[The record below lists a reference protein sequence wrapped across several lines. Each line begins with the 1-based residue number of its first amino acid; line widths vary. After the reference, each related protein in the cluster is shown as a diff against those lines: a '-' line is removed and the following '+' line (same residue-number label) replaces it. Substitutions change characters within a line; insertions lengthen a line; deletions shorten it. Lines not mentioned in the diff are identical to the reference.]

1 MRCAADTSGH
11 GARVGKTVYRVQLLL
26 RYMIHSYVIGLA
38 RTVSDK
44 FTARTRRG
52 SPGVHA
58 HAPRTRR
65 LCLCRPRPSPPSSL
79 RLLQLCFSSLSDAAG
94 WRARV
99 RALAML
105 RLELL
110 PVRHG
115 GKEGL
120 TRLHRRRSSLQGLRR
135 CRRGLRG
142 EDGVGSFR
150 SRTLG
155 GVLERRD
162 MIDQELEKSTLTRC
176 DATCLVL
183 WSGSSAGCSSPLRP

>member
-1 MRCAADTSGH
+1 MVRVWGIGVLDTAECDLYTRLTFDRYITESFRFVLSMVLSMVYMRQLPISLYSSG
-11 GARVGKTVYRVQLLL
+11 
-26 RYMIHSYVIGLA
+26 
-38 RTVSDK
+38 
-44 FTARTRRG
+44 TRRG
-52 SPGVHA
+52 CPGAHA

-142 EDGVGSFR
+142 EDGVGSF
-150 SRTLG
+150 
-155 GVLERRD
+155 
-162 MIDQELEKSTLTRC
+162 
-176 DATCLVL
+176 
-183 WSGSSAGCSSPLRP
+183 